1 MSKIATTAEN
11 CIGKYTGKYDCSG
24 FVAYVYSLNGKSIPH
39 SSAAIWS
46 QGKNGT
52 GAAGDIVCW
61 EGHVGICDG
70 KGNVIHS
77 YNSNHNIRKDS
88 IANVSKWD
96 GRKVKGYRRF

>member
-52 GAAGDIVCW
+52 GACW
-61 EGHVGICDG
+61 
-70 KGNVIHS
+70 
-77 YNSNHNIRKDS
+77 
-88 IANVSKWD
+88 
-96 GRKVKGYRRF
+96 